1 MKSYKLLLSLDL
13 IPAAERMFSSLG
25 SEFTVVDPA
34 PIWREQNRRQ
44 VQVDLTDFQ
53 ALVFAR
59 LAQREEVVV
68 EILLKSWIERYSK
81 ENGGKEQPDP
91 ARTHGISGRLR
102 LIAEWSR
109 LGYTGREEAV
119 RELIARLA

>member
-1 MKSYKLLLSLDL
+1 MKSYRLLLSLDL

-25 SEFTVVDPA
+25 SEFTVVDAA

-53 ALVFAR
+53 AVVFESLAR
-59 LAQREEVVV
+59 REEVVV
-68 EILLKSWIERYSK
+68 EILLKNWIERYSK
-81 ENGGKEQPDP
+81 ENRGKEKPEQ
-91 ARTHGISGRLR
+91 ARAHGISSRLS

-109 LGYTGREEAV
+109 LGYTGKEEAV